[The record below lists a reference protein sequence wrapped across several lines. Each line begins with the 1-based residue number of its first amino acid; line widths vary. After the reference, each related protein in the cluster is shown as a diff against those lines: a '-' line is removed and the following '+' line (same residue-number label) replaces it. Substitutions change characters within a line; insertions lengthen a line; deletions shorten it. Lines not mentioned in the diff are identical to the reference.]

1 MRAPSVVHP
10 MNAPKLILALAAALC
25 TAPALAA
32 QTVQGRF
39 VDSGGRPVPGGRAVL
54 RDARGREV
62 AAAMTGADGGF
73 VIRAP
78 AAGRYS
84 LAVERIGYA
93 LTTEAAFPLAAGQT
107 VEKRVA
113 ANPQR
118 IALQGVAVRGAPRCT
133 PRPASGAETALVWE
147 EARKALRSARENES
161 AEYRYGVRRFWRQ
174 LDPEGRT
181 IVADSVA
188 PVEVTAGNP
197 FVSAPVERLA
207 RTGFIET
214 AGSDL
219 VFHAPDAAVLLSA
232 EFQDTHC
239 FTLRE
244 GENGLIGLA
253 FAPVAQGEHSDVAG
267 ALWIDRA
274 SDELRRVEYRYT
286 RVPGMSEPGDAASGR
301 IDFRRMR
308 DGRWIVSRWSVRMPV
323 IVAEPVAGAVQ
334 VQIENRPT
342 GQPQLRYRLAAQ
354 LEQGG
359 DILNVTTAA
368 GRVELAGA
376 GAVRGVVFDSTQLQ
390 PLAGARVTLGG
401 AHTAVTDSAGR
412 YVVSDVPPGE
422 YRLAFD
428 SPRLDSLGWV
438 PADVQVSVREGA
450 TAERDLSV
458 PPLAAVWASAC
469 ADSGQAPGRGVL
481 VGRVHAA
488 NGDPRP
494 YARVTVSWTQPGTTS
509 ASTAALTADSHGV
522 YRFCA
527 APAGPPLTLRM
538 ASSRSTLTVNDLRVA
553 QGRAL
558 RQDVGVPAAGAAVA
572 SVSSAQAGL
581 SGVVRGAS
589 GQTLAGATVRFG
601 EQPPVTTDGQGRF
614 RMRALPPREY
624 LVTVTHPELGTRTA
638 RVTLTADA
646 GEVDLRPGSDGALAA
661 TVQKVVQLAA
671 VQAQARNMALDIQGF
686 YERQRRGQGIFLNEE
701 RLQRNRAGRLTDVL
715 RGVPGIRVMR
725 YVPRTDDSLNS
736 RTRFLGRSG
745 MDIDEQYRIASARG
759 NTAIVNGQGPCWM
772 DVYVDGVQ
780 VQNWNPNT
788 SQNLDSFPL
797 SHVQAV
803 EVYRGPAETPEAF
816 KQAWSACG
824 VVLLWT
830 KS

>member
-1 MRAPSVVHP
+1 

-32 QTVQGRF
+32 QTVRGRF
-39 VDSGGRPVPGGRAVL
+39 VDPNGQPVPGGRAVL
-54 RDARGREV
+54 RDGRGREV
-62 AAAMTGADGGF
+62 TAAMTAADGGF
-73 VIRAP
+73 VLRAP

-107 VEKRVA
+107 LEKRIA

-118 IALQGVAVRGAPRCT
+118 VALQSLAARGSSQCT
-133 PRPASGAETALVWE
+133 PRPGAEPATAAVWE

-161 AEYRYGVRRFWRQ
+161 AEYQYGVRRFWRQ
-174 LDPEGRT
+174 LDPAGHT

-188 PVEVTAGNP
+188 PVEVTRGNP
-197 FVSAPVERLA
+197 FVSAPADRLSQ
-207 RTGFIET
+207 TGFIEA
-214 AGSDL
+214 AGSEL
-219 VFHAPDAAVLLSA
+219 VFHAPDAAVLLSP
-232 EFQDTHC
+232 EFQEAHC
-239 FTLRE
+239 FGLRE

-253 FAPVAQGEHSDVAG
+253 FEPVAQGDRSDVVG
-267 ALWIDRA
+267 TLWIDRGSA
-274 SDELRRVEYRYT
+274 ELRRVEYRYT
-286 RVPGMSEPGDAASGR
+286 RVPGMSEPSEAASGR
-301 IDFRRMR
+301 MDFRRMR

-323 IVAEPVAGAVQ
+323 IVAEPAPGTVQ
-334 VQIENRPT
+334 VQIENRST
-342 GQPQLRYRLAAQ
+342 GQLRYHLAAQ

-359 DILNVTTAA
+359 DVLQVTTPA

-376 GAVRGVVFDSTQLQ
+376 GTVRGVVFDSTQLQ
-390 PLAGARVTLGG
+390 PLAGARVTLGS
-401 AHTAVTDSAGR
+401 AHVAVTDSAGR
-412 YVVSDVPPGE
+412 YVVTDVPPGE
-422 YRLAFD
+422 YALAFS
-428 SPRLDSLGWV
+428 SPRLDSLGFV
-438 PADVQVSVREGA
+438 PARVPVSVREGA

-458 PPLAAVWASAC
+458 PPLAAVWAAAC

-488 NGDPRP
+488 NGDPQP
-494 YARVTVSWTQPGTTS
+494 YAHVAVSWTQPGAQSGS
-509 ASTAALTADSHGV
+509 AVALTADSHGV
-522 YRFCA
+522 YRFCT
-527 APAGPPLTLRM
+527 APAGPPLTVRV
-538 ASSRSTLTVNDLRVA
+538 AAARSMLSVSDLHVA
-553 QGRAL
+553 QGHAL
-558 RQDVGVPAAGAAVA
+558 RQDVGLPAAGAAAA
-572 SVSSAQAGL
+572 SAAPASASRAQATL
-581 SGVVRGAS
+581 SGVVRGAG

-601 EQPPVTTDGQGRF
+601 EQAPVTTDGQGRF
-614 RMRALPPREY
+614 RTRALPPREY
-624 LVTVTHPELGTRTA
+624 LVRVTHPELGTRTA

-646 GEVDLRPGSDGALAA
+646 GEVDLRPGADGGLAA

-686 YERQRRGQGIFLNEE
+686 YDRQRRGQGIFLNEE

-715 RGVPGIRVMR
+715 RGVPGIRVVR
-725 YVPRTDDSLNS
+725 YVPSDTINAQQRY
-736 RTRFLGRSG
+736 LGRG
-745 MDIDEQYRIASARG
+745 GTDIDEQYRIASSRG
-759 NTAIVNGQGPCWM
+759 NTAIINGQGPCWM

-803 EVYRGPAETPEAF
+803 EVYRGASEIPEAY